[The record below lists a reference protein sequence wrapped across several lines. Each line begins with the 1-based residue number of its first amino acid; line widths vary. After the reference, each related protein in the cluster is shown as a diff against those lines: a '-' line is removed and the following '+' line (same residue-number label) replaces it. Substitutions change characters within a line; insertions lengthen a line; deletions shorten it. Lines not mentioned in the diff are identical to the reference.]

1 MESNDFIL
9 TDELL
14 EKVNKFSRAKLTAD
28 EIYTF
33 PVILCDNETDRD
45 FERFSIDAL
54 RKLSKLFIG
63 KTGIFDHDPKG
74 RKPDGKNFRHRG
86 QNFY

>member
-33 PVILCDNETDRD
+33 PVIFMR
-45 FERFSIDAL
+45 
-54 RKLSKLFIG
+54 
-63 KTGIFDHDPKG
+63 
-74 RKPDGKNFRHRG
+74 
-86 QNFY
+86 Q